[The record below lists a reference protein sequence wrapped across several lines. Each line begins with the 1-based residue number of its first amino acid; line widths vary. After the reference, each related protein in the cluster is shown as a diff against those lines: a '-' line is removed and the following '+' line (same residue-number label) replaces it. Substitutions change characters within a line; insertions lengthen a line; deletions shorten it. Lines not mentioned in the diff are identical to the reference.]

1 MNRQLKEKFHIEKD
15 LDAVFIDSWAKQD
28 WNLDDFIQQ
37 EAFTRETTKLWNS
50 FSSYSTFEFKTIQG
64 NINLFCFYCLNA
76 LKTFVPCYKFWYQ
89 IETFLDVIEEL
100 TECKKENACLNGEI
114 QDQLSQLEVR
124 VEAGEVM
131 DQEQN
136 TGIPPEYTKSTLKV
150 VYLRSTVNVSCSN
163 EVFEGVLKL
172 KCKLKFFGGST

>member
-37 EAFTRETTKLWNS
+37 EAFTRETSKLWNL

-64 NINLFCFYCLNA
+64 TSTFFCSLIECCFENICTMLS
-76 LKTFVPCYKFWYQ
+76 TDKFWYQ

-136 TGIPPEYTKSTLKV
+136 TGIPPKYTEST
-150 VYLRSTVNVSCSN
+150 
-163 EVFEGVLKL
+163 
-172 KCKLKFFGGST
+172 